1 MGFING
7 LMDLYMMDN
16 GLRERF
22 KEKVLISIVMGEF
35 MMVIGNK
42 I

>member
-1 MGFING
+1 
-7 LMDLYMMDN
+7 MMDN

-22 KEKVLISIVMGEF
+22 KEKGYISIAMGEF